1 MKTKESKLQ
10 INATPAVAEE
20 YFYNAMCN
28 GLGYVCGYGLQ
39 FDYNSVEYNNA
50 KAQLKGENNCFE
62 DILMQVLRNGG
73 SLTFV
78 DIEGEGD
85 MTRSITL
92 KDVHK
97 RMSDVPAQH
106 LIDMD
111 SGNDDATTADI
122 ILQTVFF
129 EEIVFG

>member
-1 MKTKESKLQ
+1 MTATESKLQ
-10 INATPAVAEE
+10 ITLTPAVAEE
-20 YFYNAMCN
+20 FFYNAICN

-39 FDYNSVEYNNA
+39 LDYV
-50 KAQLKGENNCFE
+50 KGAYSQAREKLTNPCLE
-62 DILMQVLRNGG
+62 DVLMQMLRDGE

-78 DIEGEGD
+78 DVEGDGD
-85 MTRSITL
+85 MTRSITM
-92 KDVHK
+92 KEVHK

-111 SGNDDATTADI
+111 SGNDDATTADV